1 MSRLLRVLFIVTFLS
16 GLSLQAHA
24 ASDLLKQQE
33 GDMVLG
39 DAKAPVTIIEYSSL
53 SCPHCADFSKNTLP
67 ELTKKY
73 IDEGKVKLVHRDF
86 PLNEPAYRAS
96 LLAHCAGE
104 KDQKR
109 YFNFTKV
116 LFETQENWA
125 FHKNFLERLSNIG
138 KLGGISGDTFDKC
151 MEDKKLGDKIL
162 GMKQAA
168 VKELDVNA
176 TPTFY
181 INGQKYESAHDVE
194 AFSAAIDKL
203 LADKPAAK
211 KEEKKKD

>member
-1 MSRLLRVLFIVTFLS
+1 MSRLLRVLFIVAFLS
-16 GLSLQAHA
+16 GMGAQAHA
-24 ASDLLKQQE
+24 ASDLLQQQD

-53 SCPHCADFSKNTLP
+53 SCPHCADFSKNVLP
-67 ELTKKY
+67 GLTKKY

-86 PLNEPAYRAS
+86 PLNEPAFRAS

-151 MEDKKLGDKIL
+151 MEDKGLSDKIL
-162 GMKQAA
+162 GMKQSA

-181 INGQKYESAHDVE
+181 INGEKYTNAYSVE
-194 AFSAAIDKL
+194 AFSAAIDKQL
-203 LADKPAAK
+203 GGAK
-211 KEEKKKD
+211 KEEPKKKD